1 MGVLVVF
8 SPSAPFLPAQAL
20 LMDPS
25 TYNGADR
32 GAYRWSQTHQDLD
45 VQVIVPET
53 VVSSGDLE
61 VIIKT
66 DSLMVRHGE
75 HVLVSG
81 ALKHPV
87 RDKESFWTLLPG
99 QHVHVQLE
107 KARPRWWTSL
117 LEGEPAA
124 DVPAREVPLEE
135 LRSEEAMVVEKLR
148 WQDLEK
154 RRRRAERADRGEV
167 MLERPD

>member
-1 MGVLVVF
+1 
-8 SPSAPFLPAQAL
+8 
-20 LMDPS
+20 MDPDA
-25 TYNGADR
+25 YNGADR

-45 VQVIVPET
+45 VQVVVPKS
-53 VVSSGDLE
+53 VVSSGALE
-61 VIIKT
+61 VLIRT
-66 DSLMVRHGE
+66 DSLLVRHGE
-75 HVLVSG
+75 RDLVSG
-81 ALKHPV
+81 KLKHAV

-117 LEGEPAA
+117 LEGEPPA

-148 WQDLEK
+148 WQDLQK
-154 RRRRAERADRGEV
+154 QQQRAAHGDQEHGRVPA
-167 MLERPD
+167 